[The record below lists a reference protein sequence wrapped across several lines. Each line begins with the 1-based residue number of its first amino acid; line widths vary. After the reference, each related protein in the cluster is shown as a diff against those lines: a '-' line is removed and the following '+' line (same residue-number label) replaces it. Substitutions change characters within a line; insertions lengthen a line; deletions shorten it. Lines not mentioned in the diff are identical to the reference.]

1 MYCQNVSH
9 NYSTGGKEGVTPLQA
24 PSHLVGMGRNA
35 VGMNVQSALRGYL
48 KCVLKILTEF
58 QTFRHV
64 QNMRVAFEVDKRTK
78 AVRRVI
84 QLHSKNSNSILTG
97 F

>member
-24 PSHLVGMGRNA
+24 PSHLVGIVRSA

-48 KCVLKILTEF
+48 KCVLTEF

-84 QLHSKNSNSILTG
+84 QLHSKNSNSSLTG